1 RRALLHRRVAGLCHA
16 EAARRTRDDPQGEGW
31 ACRARSH
38 QRHRG
43 LLELR
48 QELALHVPWRAPA
61 ILPPVPGRSLLPVQS
76 SAREP
81 ATLAVQASQA
91 DLDPGTTSN
100 SGPERLGITF
110 FFPRSLRRR
119 VAGQVLGDHL
129 ERALQGPTSLLHQA
143 PGDTAHAPAPLIV
156 R

>member
-1 RRALLHRRVAGLCHA
+1 VAGLCHA
-16 EAARRTRDDPQGEGW
+16 EAARRTRDDPQGEGS

-100 SGPERLGITF
+100 SGPERLGIT
-110 FFPRSLRRR
+110 LRFEK
-119 VAGQVLGDHL
+119 ACPTDCQVDCNFYGLT
-129 ERALQGPTSLLHQA
+129 PS
-143 PGDTAHAPAPLIV
+143 
-156 R
+156 